1 MPPGVLSS
9 AVAVGMWPTR
19 PSCPQPLRSPFLQA
33 RPTLGCDSR
42 APDEG
47 VGRCRIPS
55 TKRCRGEKLLRQ
67 VARTVALMVGPVHSS
82 RSAGRR
88 GCWSGWACGCA
99 EDGSGRSLL
108 AAAICRSPPR
118 FLARLAPWRGC
129 GKMRLAG
136 PRVENNLSMVAS
148 KDRHGWL
155 AYRRRPSIQAPKSAI
170 RFLFTQTLPAGRGIF
185 SPFCVSERAPP
196 VRYAL
201 RRQFRSH
208 PQAFWGVLAAAPPLT
223 PSSWRQRRR
232 ECRTRDHDVSGMT
245 HPSCMKRTQRSRIA
259 VNTASMAELIF
270 KNVCL
275 PCRTILPA
283 V

>member
-1 MPPGVLSS
+1 MAECKVVKFPKTGGSDLSLDPFSAEALTKMYGECRRTGKPYPLSVFDDLDWLSS
-9 AVAVGMWPTR
+9 TP
-19 PSCPQPLRSPFLQA
+19 
-33 RPTLGCDSR
+33 
-42 APDEG
+42 
-47 VGRCRIPS
+47 
-55 TKRCRGEKLLRQ
+55 GE
-67 VARTVALMVGPVHSS
+67 T
-82 RSAGRR
+82 
-88 GCWSGWACGCA
+88 
-99 EDGSGRSLL
+99 
-108 AAAICRSPPR
+108 PP
-118 FLARLAPWRGC
+118 
-129 GKMRLAG
+129 
-136 PRVENNLSMVAS
+136 
-148 KDRHGWL
+148 
-155 AYRRRPSIQAPKSAI
+155 PKSAI

-208 PQAFWGVLAAAPPLT
+208 PQAFWGVLAAAPPPT

>member
-1 MPPGVLSS
+1 MKRRGRASCAICRKSFPGPSWCMRS
-9 AVAVGMWPTR
+9 A
-19 PSCPQPLRSPFLQA
+19 
-33 RPTLGCDSR
+33 D
-42 APDEG
+42 
-47 VGRCRIPS
+47 
-55 TKRCRGEKLLRQ
+55 
-67 VARTVALMVGPVHSS
+67 HSS
-82 RSAGRR
+82 RQRRDGQSICIGATTRSGPINSLARSLPLAACRMDGCGELESRTRGDGSVFGCHQRRFANQPIRRAPAIVVCAGSPYFGSAGIVTF
-88 GCWSGWACGCA
+88 GATGAQIKT
-99 EDGSGRSLL
+99 L
-108 AAAICRSPPR
+108 
-118 FLARLAPWRGC
+118 
-129 GKMRLAG
+129 
-136 PRVENNLSMVAS
+136 
-148 KDRHGWL
+148 H
-155 AYRRRPSIQAPKSAI
+155 PKSAI

-208 PQAFWGVLAAAPPLT
+208 PQAFWGVLAAAPPPT

>member
-1 MPPGVLSS
+1 MLV
-9 AVAVGMWPTR
+9 
-19 PSCPQPLRSPFLQA
+19 
-33 RPTLGCDSR
+33 
-42 APDEG
+42 
-47 VGRCRIPS
+47 
-55 TKRCRGEKLLRQ
+55 
-67 VARTVALMVGPVHSS
+67 
-82 RSAGRR
+82 
-88 GCWSGWACGCA
+88 
-99 EDGSGRSLL
+99 
-108 AAAICRSPPR
+108 
-118 FLARLAPWRGC
+118 
-129 GKMRLAG
+129 
-136 PRVENNLSMVAS
+136 
-148 KDRHGWL
+148 
-155 AYRRRPSIQAPKSAI
+155 PKSAI

-208 PQAFWGVLAAAPPLT
+208 PQAFWGVLAAAPPPT

-245 HPSCMKRTQRSRIA
+245 HPSCMKRAQRSRIA

>member
-1 MPPGVLSS
+1 MKRSRFSEEQIAGILKFKGVKLSS
-9 AVAVGMWPTR
+9 M
-19 PSCPQPLRSPFLQA
+19 LRLCE
-33 RPTLGCDSR
+33 L
-42 APDEG
+42 E
-47 VGRCRIPS
+47 RID
-55 TKRCRGEKLLRQ
+55 RE
-67 VARTVALMVGPVHSS
+67 
-82 RSAGRR
+82 RR
-88 GCWSGWACGCA
+88 NV
-99 EDGSGRSLL
+99 ERR
-108 AAAICRSPPR
+108 IR
-118 FLARLAPWRGC
+118 LARFPQTKSLDTFDFA
-129 GKMRLAG
+129 AQ
-136 PRVENNLSMVAS
+136 
-148 KDRHGWL
+148 
-155 AYRRRPSIQAPKSAI
+155 PSLNKALVLELTRCECPKSAI

>member
-1 MPPGVLSS
+1 MSN
-9 AVAVGMWPTR
+9 
-19 PSCPQPLRSPFLQA
+19 
-33 RPTLGCDSR
+33 
-42 APDEG
+42 
-47 VGRCRIPS
+47 I
-55 TKRCRGEKLLRQ
+55 
-67 VARTVALMVGPVHSS
+67 TVAAIM
-82 RSAGRR
+82 AGALTA
-88 GCWSGWACGCA
+88 GATMA
-99 EDGSGRSLL
+99 AAVIMGRATIA
-108 AAAICRSPPR
+108 AAAI
-118 FLARLAPWRGC
+118 
-129 GKMRLAG
+129 M
-136 PRVENNLSMVAS
+136 VEAMATPIVAMGTS
-148 KDRHGWL
+148 T
-155 AYRRRPSIQAPKSAI
+155 PSIVTPMGAILTLIPKSAI

-208 PQAFWGVLAAAPPLT
+208 PQAFWGVLAAAPPPT

-232 ECRTRDHDVSGMT
+232 ECRIRDHDVSGMT

>member
-1 MPPGVLSS
+1 MDLAANAAHERHQLRKARDEHMFSGMPPIAARKRAVRTLTFS
-9 AVAVGMWPTR
+9 AITRHIGDGAGSDCRVTDRGTLNASPRESTNKIDTAGTRHDVIALCSHVSAGLTRSVPCCRRQQRRTR
-19 PSCPQPLRSPFLQA
+19 PHGQPYPK
-33 RPTLGCDSR
+33 G
-42 APDEG
+42 
-47 VGRCRIPS
+47 
-55 TKRCRGEKLLRQ
+55 
-67 VARTVALMVGPVHSS
+67 
-82 RSAGRR
+82 
-88 GCWSGWACGCA
+88 
-99 EDGSGRSLL
+99 
-108 AAAICRSPPR
+108 
-118 FLARLAPWRGC
+118 
-129 GKMRLAG
+129 
-136 PRVENNLSMVAS
+136 
-148 KDRHGWL
+148 
-155 AYRRRPSIQAPKSAI
+155 PKSAI